1 MNQEKK
7 FQVTGMTCSACV
19 AAVEKSVKK
28 LEGIDSV
35 AVNLLTNSMKVSYD
49 SDIVEAGKIIEAVEK
64 AGYEAKEEAVEKAKE
79 KKVNRDPYKEM
90 LEIQQKRLI
99 WSLFLLIPLLYI
111 AMGPMVGLY
120 EFPIFKGHENHLIF
134 ALTQMFLTAGILLI
148 HNHYY
153 KNGLQAL
160 FRRNPN
166 MDTLIAVG
174 SGAGFLY
181 GIFVIF
187 RLAYG
192 YGHGDM
198 DLIMTYGHELYFES
212 SGTIVVLIAFGKWLE
227 ARAKRRTSNA
237 ITQLMDLTPPSGR
250 VIRNGEEII
259 LPIEEVVKG
268 DILVLGPGENVP
280 VDGIVTEGFTSIDES
295 ALSGESI
302 PVEKHVGDKIMAATT
317 NGGGR
322 ILFEATS
329 VGEDTTISKI
339 IALVEDAN
347 ATKAPISKLADR
359 ISGIFVPI
367 VMGISLI
374 TFLVWMGTGQ
384 GFEFSLRMAIAVLV
398 ISCPCALGLAT
409 PVAIMVGTGLGAKGG
424 VLFKSAESLEILHHV
439 DTIVLDK
446 TGTITRG
453 KPFVTDVFG
462 VEKNPKDL
470 LALAYALE
478 KNSEHPLADA
488 VVRGFETIEE
498 KGEMKT
504 VENFQA
510 IPGKGLEG
518 TVEGKRIFAGNKTL
532 MEENGIS
539 LELVEEELSLAL
551 SQGKTPLF
559 FGEKDHFYGWI
570 AAKDLVKESSLEA
583 LKKLQEMGK
592 ETVMLT
598 GDNEKT
604 AKAVGESLPIDKIIA
619 EVLPQEKESYI
630 REFEEKGKKV
640 AMVGDGINDAPAL
653 ARADVG
659 IAIGAGTDI
668 AMESADLVLMKS
680 NLLDVVEAIRLSEN
694 TIRNIKQ
701 NLFWAF
707 FYNVICIPVAAGVF
721 YPHFGLTLNPM
732 IAAFAMSISSL
743 FVVSNALRLNLV
755 KIGNDSSKDE
765 SLEEDSEI
773 HFHKKE
779 LQEEKPNKKERKQME
794 KRTLELD
801 GLSCNHCVMRVEK
814 ILNDMKGIEAKVT
827 LDPQEAVIFAEDLKD
842 IKIEEIQKQ
851 ITEAGYDVKSVK

>member
-359 ISGIFVPI
+359 ISGD
-367 VMGISLI
+367 
-374 TFLVWMGTGQ
+374 
-384 GFEFSLRMAIAVLV
+384 R
-398 ISCPCALGLAT
+398 
-409 PVAIMVGTGLGAKGG
+409 
-424 VLFKSAESLEILHHV
+424 
-439 DTIVLDK
+439 
-446 TGTITRG
+446 
-453 KPFVTDVFG
+453 
-462 VEKNPKDL
+462 
-470 LALAYALE
+470 
-478 KNSEHPLADA
+478 
-488 VVRGFETIEE
+488 
-498 KGEMKT
+498 
-504 VENFQA
+504 
-510 IPGKGLEG
+510 
-518 TVEGKRIFAGNKTL
+518 
-532 MEENGIS
+532 
-539 LELVEEELSLAL
+539 
-551 SQGKTPLF
+551 
-559 FGEKDHFYGWI
+559 
-570 AAKDLVKESSLEA
+570 
-583 LKKLQEMGK
+583 
-592 ETVMLT
+592 
-598 GDNEKT
+598 
-604 AKAVGESLPIDKIIA
+604 
-619 EVLPQEKESYI
+619 
-630 REFEEKGKKV
+630 
-640 AMVGDGINDAPAL
+640 
-653 ARADVG
+653 
-659 IAIGAGTDI
+659 
-668 AMESADLVLMKS
+668 
-680 NLLDVVEAIRLSEN
+680 
-694 TIRNIKQ
+694 
-701 NLFWAF
+701 
-707 FYNVICIPVAAGVF
+707 
-721 YPHFGLTLNPM
+721 
-732 IAAFAMSISSL
+732 
-743 FVVSNALRLNLV
+743 
-755 KIGNDSSKDE
+755 
-765 SLEEDSEI
+765 
-773 HFHKKE
+773 
-779 LQEEKPNKKERKQME
+779 
-794 KRTLELD
+794 
-801 GLSCNHCVMRVEK
+801 
-814 ILNDMKGIEAKVT
+814 
-827 LDPQEAVIFAEDLKD
+827 
-842 IKIEEIQKQ
+842 
-851 ITEAGYDVKSVK
+851 KSVV